1 MRVFIMIKKSFSKA
15 KKYRCSA
22 GKSLRKSIKYIKRA
36 RHRAARRNGPEEYK
50 KTGAWDII

>member
-1 MRVFIMIKKSFSKA
+1 MIRKSFSKA